1 MENVT
6 FDGYDATFVEEV
18 PGLYKCIVC
27 HLVLRDPVLLAAC
40 GHRLCSG
47 CFERMKKHAAD
58 T

>member
-1 MENVT
+1 MEDLIV
-6 FDGYDATFVEEV
+6 DGYDATFVEEV
-18 PGLYKCIVC
+18 PELYKCKVC
-27 HLVLRDPVLLAAC
+27 YLVLRDPVLIVSC